1 MGITIDAIRQLLH
14 QKASIMTAPI
24 PGTQIR
30 PNKRITGDSVFILL
44 ACADGEALSLS
55 VPDPMGLITGPLNDG
70 AWAIV
75 IRHAAYVLEPR
86 EG

>member
-1 MGITIDAIRQLLH
+1 
-14 QKASIMTAPI
+14 MTTPL
-24 PGTQIR
+24 PGTQVR
-30 PNKRITGDSVFILL
+30 PDTRIIHDSVFILL

-75 IRHAAYVLEPR
+75 VRHAAYVLEPR